1 MKLPCLEHR
10 RLRGNMIKYINTCM
24 VTTMSHALVL
34 RWLQQ
39 VTYEEIH
46 VNSTRANSEPV
57 SEEITPPSESSQAGT
72 DYQSQLL
79 QLHL

>member
-1 MKLPCLEHR
+1 
-10 RLRGNMIKYINTCM
+10 M

-34 RWLQQ
+34 RWLQ

-57 SEEITPPSESSQAGT
+57 SEEITSPSESSQAGT
-72 DYQSQLL
+72 AYQNQLL